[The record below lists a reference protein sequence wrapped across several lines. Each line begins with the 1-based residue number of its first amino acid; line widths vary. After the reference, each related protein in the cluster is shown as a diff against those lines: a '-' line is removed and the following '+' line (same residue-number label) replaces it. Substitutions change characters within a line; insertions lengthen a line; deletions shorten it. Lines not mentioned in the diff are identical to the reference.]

1 MTGLRSRGLSEDEII
16 NILKAM
22 KLIFYIDSRVPNNDV
37 DDYEKSMETLIQYF
51 IRGVSSANGAK
62 LDFFVILFTLFLA
75 F

>member
-1 MTGLRSRGLSEDEII
+1 MTGLKSRGLSEDEII

-51 IRGVSSANGAK
+51 IKG
-62 LDFFVILFTLFLA
+62 ILK
-75 F
+75 